1 MYVFVGRRSINAGT
15 KNGNPIQFN
24 SMILSD
30 DKCIKGKKRKKRKK
44 E

>member
-1 MYVFVGRRSINAGT
+1 MQVQ

-30 DKCIKGKKRKKRKK
+30 DKCIEGKTKEKKKRKKK
-44 E
+44 EK